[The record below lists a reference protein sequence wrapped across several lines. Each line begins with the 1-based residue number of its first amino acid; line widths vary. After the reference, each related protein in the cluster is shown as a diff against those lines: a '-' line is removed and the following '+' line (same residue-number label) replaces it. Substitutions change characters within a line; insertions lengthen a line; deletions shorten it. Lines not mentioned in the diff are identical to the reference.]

1 MTKKKQ
7 KQDTRIHSA
16 DRRLGHPEV
25 MDITEQERQMIEIL
39 REWNKTKNY
48 QLQIEIKP
56 QVWGGR
62 KLSDSRPLHWLGKL
76 REGRC
81 AS

>member
-1 MTKKKQ
+1 
-7 KQDTRIHSA
+7 
-16 DRRLGHPEV
+16 

-56 QVWGGR
+56 QVWGVG
-62 KLSDSRPLHWLGKL
+62 KSDSRPLHWLGKL

-81 AS
+81 DS